1 MDYARERK
9 IAKRIE
15 SQLLN
20 KLAMVGQTK
29 LASFIGMNEAAISR
43 MKFAAGRQKH
53 SFFEMMSMVM
63 AMLEVEAPESDIAKR
78 LLRIEQLLTSKK
90 RPVVSGRS
98 EQLTIDF

>member
-29 LASFIGMNEAAISR
+29 LANFIGMNEAAITR

-53 SFFEMMSMVM
+53 SFFELMSMVM

-78 LLRIEQLLTSKK
+78 LLRIEQLLTKK
-90 RPVVSGRS
+90 KSPAATEDSGQIS
-98 EQLTIDF
+98 MSF